1 MFFQDQMYIFGYKT
15 TVFIQN
21 LYILVKLFGKNVIFR
36 VKSTIFFL
44 FSGPNVHLWV
54 QNYTFYPKFVH
65 FSEFLGKNFIFRVK
79 STNFLVFRDQ
89 MYIFGYKTTV
99 FILNLYI
106 LVKVFIKN
114 LIFSAKSTI
123 LLFFQDQMYIFGYK
137 TTVFTKYLYILV
149 IFFGK
154 NLIFSVKSTILLFF
168 RDQMYICGY
177 KTTVFIQKFVHF
189 SEIVLQKSKI
199 CTFYWN
205 ILAKTNFFGGGP
217 NVHFWVQNYSFYPK
231 FVHFS

>member
-1 MFFQDQMYIFGYKT
+1 MYIFGYKT

-21 LYILVKLFGKNVIFR
+21 LYILVKLFGKIFIFR
-36 VKSTIFFL
+36 VKSTIFFV
-44 FSGPNVHLWV
+44 FSGPNVHLCV
-54 QNYTFYPKFVH
+54 QNYTFYPKFVD

-99 FILNLYI
+99 FIQNLYI

-114 LIFSAKSTI
+114 FIFGVKSTI
-123 LLFFQDQMYIFGYK
+123 LLVFQDQMYIFGYK
-137 TTVFTKYLYILV
+137 TTVFTQNLYILV
-149 IFFGK
+149 NFFGK
-154 NLIFSVKSTILLFF
+154 NLIFSVKKYNSF
-168 RDQMYICGY
+168 
-177 KTTVFIQKFVHF
+177 VFSGPNVHLWVQNYSFYPKFVHF

-205 ILAKTNFFGGGP
+205 ILAKT
-217 NVHFWVQNYSFYPK
+217 SFLE
-231 FVHFS
+231 